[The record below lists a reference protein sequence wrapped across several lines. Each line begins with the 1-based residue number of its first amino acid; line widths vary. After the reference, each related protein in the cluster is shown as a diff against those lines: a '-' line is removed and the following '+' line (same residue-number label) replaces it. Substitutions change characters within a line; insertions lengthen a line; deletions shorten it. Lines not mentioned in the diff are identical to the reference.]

1 MLIPQVKPPFKPVV
15 KSDTDVS
22 NFDEDFTSE
31 PVKLS
36 PPEGKATN
44 RERLSSNI
52 HSPDWSSYISL
63 KNQSR
68 EFDKRSKRFPFNGH
82 NILSHNDA

>member
-36 PPEGKATN
+36 PPEGNLAEIAEEDEAN
-44 RERLSSNI
+44 F
-52 HSPDWSSYISL
+52 HQFSYTPENGESL
-63 KNQSR
+63 KS
-68 EFDKRSKRFPFNGH
+68 
-82 NILSHNDA
+82 

>member
-1 MLIPQVKPPFKPVV
+1 MMLIPQVKPPFKPVV

-36 PPEGKATN
+36 PPEGKATDH
-44 RERLSSNI
+44 ERLSSQYPYIN
-52 HSPDWSSYISL
+52 SPY
-63 KNQSR
+63 
-68 EFDKRSKRFPFNGH
+68 
-82 NILSHNDA
+82 

>member
-1 MLIPQVKPPFKPVV
+1 MV

-36 PPEGKATN
+36 PPEGNSYRAFAAFTVKIVLEEQTIQVIYQACL
-44 RERLSSNI
+44 RDVIASN
-52 HSPDWSSYISL
+52 SPEIQE
-63 KNQSR
+63 NCHIANEVFR
-68 EFDKRSKRFPFNGH
+68 
-82 NILSHNDA
+82 

>member
-1 MLIPQVKPPFKPVV
+1 MNGDANLSDFSNVMLIPQVKPPFKPVV

-36 PPEGKATN
+36 PTEGKATDH
-44 RERLSSNI
+44 ERLSSNI
-52 HSPDWSSYISL
+52 HI
-63 KNQSR
+63 
-68 EFDKRSKRFPFNGH
+68 
-82 NILSHNDA
+82 